1 MRGDWERAEGAYLES
16 LRVAR
21 VIRSRRM
28 VAVSSLNLAN
38 ARLHAG
44 AAAEALALTRESVAM
59 SRELGDVEGRPNVLL
74 TLARIDFVLGNRER
88 AAQLFGGAQAA
99 LRASGSPLWMADK
112 FLGQDFDRELDATL
126 GVERRSR
133 LEADGAGLAPKPSC
147 WCSA

>member
-74 TLARIDFVLGNRER
+74 TLARIHFVLGNRER

-99 LRASGSPLWMADK
+99 LRASGSPLLMADK